1 VRTPLCDRL
10 GIEVPVIQG
19 SLGPWS
25 SVELAAAV
33 SDAGGLGTLGTAL
46 RSTEQ
51 IRADIRRVREL
62 TDRPFAVNHTM
73 RPLSEEAWDATLE
86 ERPPVVSFALGD
98 PAERVA
104 QAHEAGAKFVL
115 QAHTVEQV
123 RRAAEL
129 GVDVVVAQGTEAGG
143 FGGWVSTL
151 ALVPQAVEAAG
162 GIPVAAAGGVAD
174 GRGFAAVLALGAS
187 GINIGTRFLASVEA
201 EVADDWKGAIV
212 EADSEDAV
220 KAVFA
225 PHVLPPASPG
235 GFADVVPRVLHTPF
249 VDRWNRDPEAAALE
263 APRLGQEIVAAIRAG
278 RGHEYVPFTGQTA
291 GLIREVL
298 PVAEILRRLVEDAE
312 TALAAARRA
321 FA

>member
-1 VRTPLCDRL
+1 VQTPLCERL

-25 SVELAAAV
+25 SVALAAAV
-33 SDAGGLGTLGTAL
+33 SESGGLGTLGTAL
-46 RSTEQ
+46 LSADQ
-51 IRADIRRVREL
+51 IRADIRRLREL

-73 RPLSEEAWDATLE
+73 RPLSEEAWEATLE
-86 ERPPVVSFALGD
+86 EAPPVVSFALGD
-98 PAERVA
+98 PGDRVA
-104 QAHEAGAKFVL
+104 QAHEAGSKFVF
-115 QAHTVEQV
+115 QGHTVQQV
-123 RRAAEL
+123 RRAVEL

-162 GIPVAAAGGVAD
+162 DIPVAAAGGVAD

-187 GINIGTRFLASVEA
+187 GINIGTRFVASTEA

-212 EADSEDAV
+212 EAESEDAV
-220 KAVFA
+220 KALFA
-225 PHVLPPASPG
+225 PSVLPPPTPG
-235 GFADVVPRVLHTPF
+235 GFSDVVPRVLHTPF

-263 APRLGQEIVAAIRAG
+263 APRLGQEIVTAIRAG

-298 PVAEILRRLVEDAE
+298 PVAEIMRRLVADAE
-312 TALAAARRA
+312 AALDAARRV
-321 FA
+321 FD

>member
-1 VRTPLCDRL
+1 VRTALCERL

-25 SVELAAAV
+25 SVALAAAV
-33 SDAGGLGTLGTAL
+33 SEAGGLGTLGTAL
-46 RSTEQ
+46 LSADQ
-51 IRADIRRVREL
+51 IRADIRRMREL

-73 RPLSEEAWDATLE
+73 RPLSEEAWEATLE
-86 ERPPVVSFALGD
+86 EAPPVVSFALGD
-98 PAERVA
+98 PGERVA
-104 QAHEAGAKFVL
+104 RAHEAGAKFVF
-115 QAHTVEQV
+115 QGHTVQQV

-129 GVDVVVAQGTEAGG
+129 GVDVIVAQGTEAGG

-151 ALVPQAVEAAG
+151 ALVPQAVDAAG

-174 GRGFAAVLALGAS
+174 GRGLAAVLALGAS
-187 GINIGTRFLASVEA
+187 GINIGTRFLASTEA

-212 EADSEDAV
+212 EAESEEAV
-220 KAVFA
+220 KALFA
-225 PHVLPPASPG
+225 PSVLPQPSPG

-298 PVAEILRRLVEDAE
+298 PVAEIMRRLVREAE
-312 TALAAARRA
+312 AALAAAQGT
-321 FA
+321 FN

>member
-1 VRTPLCDRL
+1 MRTALCERL

-25 SVELAAAV
+25 SVALAAAV
-33 SDAGGLGTLGTAL
+33 SEAGGLGTLGTAL
-46 RSTEQ
+46 LSADQ
-51 IRADIRRVREL
+51 IRADIRRMREL

-73 RPLSEEAWDATLE
+73 RPLSEEAWEATLE
-86 ERPPVVSFALGD
+86 EAPPVVSFALGD
-98 PAERVA
+98 PGERVA
-104 QAHEAGAKFVL
+104 RAHEAGAKFVF
-115 QAHTVEQV
+115 QGHTVQQV

-129 GVDVVVAQGTEAGG
+129 GVDVIVAQGTEAGG

-151 ALVPQAVEAAG
+151 ALVPQAVDAAG

-174 GRGFAAVLALGAS
+174 GRGLAAVLALGAS
-187 GINIGTRFLASVEA
+187 GINIGTRFLASTEA

-212 EADSEDAV
+212 EAESEEAV
-220 KAVFA
+220 KALFA
-225 PHVLPPASPG
+225 PSVLPQPSPG

-298 PVAEILRRLVEDAE
+298 PVAEIMRRLVREAE
-312 TALAAARRA
+312 AALAAAQGT
-321 FA
+321 FN